1 MKGKCEKCGA
11 VFYGWALADID
22 KRKCTKCGGTVELV
36 ENVPTRLLSDVL
48 AVYQPAFNDRE
59 NKQ

>member
-11 VFYGWALADID
+11 VFYGWALSDIR

-36 ENVPTRLLSDVL
+36 ENVPTKLLSDVL
-48 AVYQPAFNDRE
+48 AIRLRH
-59 NKQ
+59 